1 MSLVYDTQKLEDK
14 IQKMA
19 EGGANKLHI
28 LADFDRTL
36 SGFSYVGDQMVGSI
50 IGLLRA
56 GSYLTPEYSAQSYTL
71 FEKYHPMEYNQSI
84 PRTERIV
91 LMEEWWRKHSEL
103 LIRSKLNKRDMDNAM
118 IAGHLKLR
126 DGVIEAFQLLHKYN
140 VPVIIMSGGP
150 AYMIQKQLELSGIMT
165 NNVHIVANY
174 YEYDS
179 DGYMIN
185 YKQPVVHSQNKYEI
199 ILHEFPFFE
208 KLKERTN
215 VILLGDQIDDLGMI
229 EGFDYENLLTI
240 VFANKKENEK
250 IFAQKFD
257 VVIGEEG
264 NFDFIN
270 DTLKQIL

>member
-174 YEYDS
+174 
-179 DGYMIN
+179 
-185 YKQPVVHSQNKYEI
+185 
-199 ILHEFPFFE
+199 
-208 KLKERTN
+208 
-215 VILLGDQIDDLGMI
+215 
-229 EGFDYENLLTI
+229 
-240 VFANKKENEK
+240 
-250 IFAQKFD
+250 
-257 VVIGEEG
+257 
-264 NFDFIN
+264 
-270 DTLKQIL
+270 